1 MTYSEIHS
9 KIENILL
16 KKMRVF
22 RMSPSY
28 TANFY
33 DDFGLSQWELNWLL
47 YNVEDQFNIRLE
59 KGLEDRLNTINQL
72 VTVVHTEQQRKYS
85 AQVVA

>member
-9 KIENILL
+9 KIKKILL
-16 KKMRVF
+16 NKMRVF
-22 RMSPSY
+22 KMSASY

-59 KGLEDRLNTINQL
+59 KDLEKRLSTINEL
-72 VTVVHTEQQRKYS
+72 VAVIYSEQQRKYS
-85 AQVVA
+85 GRGIA